1 MKNIS
6 KETQEQ
12 KNKEKEEVKILEEVE
27 NANNFEELS

>member
-6 KETQEQ
+6 KKTQEQ

-27 NANNFEELS
+27 NANNFEGES

>member
-12 KNKEKEEVKILEEVE
+12 KNKEKEDVKNLVEEE
-27 NANNFEELS
+27 NANNSEGES